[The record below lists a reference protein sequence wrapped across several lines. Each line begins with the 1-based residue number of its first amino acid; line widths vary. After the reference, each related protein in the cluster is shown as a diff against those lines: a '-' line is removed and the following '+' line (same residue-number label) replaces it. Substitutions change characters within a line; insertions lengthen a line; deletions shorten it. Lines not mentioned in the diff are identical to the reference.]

1 MYLFNYA
8 ELPPNQNVKSVD
20 HVEKKCLLASQV
32 ESLVGGMKV
41 ICWAHNI
48 NVRIS

>member
-8 ELPPNQNVKSVD
+8 ELPSNQNVNSVD
-20 HVEKKCLLASQV
+20 DVEKTYLLASQV

-41 ICWAHNI
+41 ICWANNI